1 MKKIEFDSVMKT
13 YYNELKGTFGDAN
26 VKVAQTTNLSWCNKL
41 FAIKSRFHKGD
52 MIEDGFLIIRVSLK
66 NNHPGE
72 EIWGVSPYFSYSGS
86 STGIPADQ
94 EKEIVTAAGEL
105 LEHTVDGFVIC
116 ETGNVKVNISINSTT
131 DWLSQILGQQN
142 CHVV

>member
-1 MKKIEFDSVMKT
+1 MKRIEFDDVMKT
-13 YYNELKGTFGDAN
+13 YYNELKGAFGDAN

-41 FAIKSRFHKGD
+41 FAIKGRFHKGD
-52 MIEDGFLIIRVSLK
+52 MVEDGFLIIRVSLK

-72 EIWGVSPYFSYSGS
+72 EIWSVSPYFAYSGS
-86 STGIPADQ
+86 PTGIPADQ
-94 EKEIVTAAGEL
+94 EKEIVTTAGEL
-105 LEHTVDGFVIC
+105 LERTVAGFVIC

-131 DWLSQILGQQN
+131 DWLSQILGQHS